1 MEMKKEYIAKPVLS
15 RNSILLVTLIVSA
28 MTAGNLWLHRGDPQV
43 GYARYDGFGFTLD
56 YSQLTIFNENGFG
69 AQEPNDSG
77 GAVQVS
83 LQGNGLEQYGLL
95 WIASTNIPP
104 HLRSLEGS
112 IDYAFGL
119 AEMEGTIISDRGA
132 YSSVVHNSHD
142 MIYQTFN
149 VVEQGF
155 AIPGIMGAGYCE
167 ETGRYI
173 HFYYL
178 YLPDLEN
185 PTVDSQQLERGWIGY
200 LDGLKCHGS
209 M

>member
-1 MEMKKEYIAKPVLS
+1 MKKKYITKPVLS
-15 RNSILLVTLIVSA
+15 RNSILLVAVIVSV

-43 GYARYDGFGFTLD
+43 GYARYDGFGFILD
-56 YSQLTIFNENGFG
+56 YSQLTIFSENGFG

-95 WIASTNIPP
+95 WITFTKIPT

-119 AEMEGTIISDRGA
+119 AGMEGTIMSDRGS
-132 YSSVVHNSHD
+132 YSSVVQNGHD

-173 HFYYL
+173 LFYYL

-185 PTVDSQQLERGWIGY
+185 PTVDSQDLERGWVGF
-200 LDGLKCHGS
+200 LDGLRCHVS

>member
-1 MEMKKEYIAKPVLS
+1 MEIKKEYYAKPTLN
-15 RNSILLVTLIVSA
+15 RETILMVAVIVSA

-43 GYARYDGFGFTLD
+43 GYARYDDFALTLD
-56 YSQLTIFNENGFG
+56 YSQLMTLSETGFG
-69 AQEPNDSG
+69 AQEPNDSAG
-77 GAVQVS
+77 SLQVS
-83 LQGNGLEQYGLL
+83 LQGNGLEQYGLF
-95 WIASTNIPP
+95 WIVSTNIPT

-119 AEMEGTIISDRGA
+119 AGMEGTTISDRGL
-132 YSSVVHNSHD
+132 YSSTVHNGHD
-142 MIYQTFN
+142 LIYQTFN

-173 HFYYL
+173 LFYYL

-185 PTVDSQQLERGWIGY
+185 PTVDPQDLERGWLGY
-200 LDGLKCHGS
+200 LDGLRCHAL
-209 M
+209 